1 MELFFFFLLTLSM
14 VVHDSTELHHHDEL
28 CELIN
33 VLVVYSRS
41 KVLEQTP
48 KV

>member
-1 MELFFFFLLTLSM
+1 M

-33 VLVVYSRS
+33 VLVVYIRS
-41 KVLEQTP
+41 TMRF
-48 KV
+48 